1 MDMQATHKALWWE
14 PLDEAQVICK
24 LCPRHCRIDKG
35 TYGFCGVRK
44 NIDGEL
50 YSLSYG
56 YPVALQSDPIEKKP
70 LLEFMPGTRVFSLGT
85 FGCNLGCVFCQNY
98 QLSRGHYDEARQYDY
113 FSPARIVELA
123 LMHGCKSVACT
134 YNEPTVFAEYA
145 IDIAREAA
153 KNKLAFVLV
162 SNAYI
167 TLEAAA
173 DLFPHTDAANF
184 DMKGFSESFY
194 TEMTR
199 SRLQPVLDAIKYF
212 YSLGK
217 HLELTNLVIPGK
229 NDEDD
234 MINAYLDWVEQE
246 LDPTVP
252 LHFSAYHPACQC
264 NIPPTA
270 VATLHHIKDLTQKRG
285 FSHVYL
291 GNI

>member
-1 MDMQATHKALWWE
+1 MDMLTAHKALWWE
-14 PLDEAQVICK
+14 SLDEAQVICK
-24 LCPRHCRIDKG
+24 LCPRHCRIDKD

-50 YSLSYG
+50 YTLAYG
-56 YPVALQSDPIEKKP
+56 YPVALQADPIEKKP
-70 LLEFMPGTRVFSLGT
+70 LLEFMPGSRVFSLGT
-85 FGCNLGCVFCQNY
+85 FGCNLGCVFCQND

-145 IDIAREAA
+145 IDVAKEAA
-153 KNKLAFVLV
+153 QNKLAFVLV
-162 SNAYI
+162 SNACI

-173 DLFPHTDAANF
+173 DLFPHADAANF
-184 DMKGFSESFY
+184 DMKGFSENFY
-194 TEMTR
+194 AEMTNSHLR
-199 SRLQPVLDAIKYF
+199 PVLDAIKYF

-217 HLELTNLVIPGK
+217 HVELTNLVIPGK
-229 NDEDD
+229 NDDD
-234 MINAYLDWVEQE
+234 NMIHAYLDWVEQE

-252 LHFSAYHPACQC
+252 LHFSAYHPACKC

-270 VATLHHIKDLTQKRG
+270 ATTLRHIRDMAHERG
-285 FSHVYL
+285 FDHVYL